1 MVESRNVRV
10 SETRENIRAD
20 EERPDTAWKPP
31 SLLDAP
37 IPRPGYVQRWIATS
51 IQGKET
57 PDNVYKRMRAGW
69 NPRPADTV
77 KDKRYPTINHGQWA
91 GSIGIEGMILCEM
104 PEEKHKSMK
113 AYYNGKNDSQNESI
127 ANDLDTLG
135 RTGGMAIHQN
145 RQSSTSRGKSP
156 SAMKDN

>member
-145 RQSSTSRGKSP
+145 RQSSTSRGRMP

>member
-145 RQSSTSRGKSP
+145 RQSSTSRGRMP
-156 SAMKDN
+156 TAMKDN